1 MEMTKYGTTAIE
13 QYVIDKI
20 RDMRKEKGLSQKQLG
35 NLADLSIGFIGDV
48 ESPKSRAKYNL
59 NHINIIAKVLKCSP
73 RDFLPEDSLL

>member
-1 MEMTKYGTTAIE
+1 MTKYGTTAIE